1 MSEGNVDEV
10 RQRIIQ
16 LAREIEQMSQQRMVS
31 DEYFRL
37 FLQRV
42 VGAIGGRAGAVWLQ
56 NGTRQMQL
64 MADHQLDV
72 TGFHD
77 NPNALR
83 LNQRL
88 LQDVLQNGQACTH
101 SPDDD
106 SDYELPTDDLIIL
119 GALQREQECVGV
131 VEIFQRKETPAQ
143 ARPGFLQFVEQMC
156 GHACRH
162 LERQTESDDGGI
174 ERSKFSESFEHFVL
188 ELHRSLN
195 PQEVASTCAND
206 ARLLLGCDRLSVAVR
221 VGPRTDILAIS
232 GQTTVNQKANLVRS
246 MRKLTGQV
254 LATREP
260 LIYTG
265 KLDELPP
272 QIEQPLA
279 EYIQESG
286 SRMVQIVP
294 LFESDPLF
302 DLAEDARGPREIER
316 PKRVVGGLVVE
327 QVAESRVKEGLPER
341 LELVKDHVASSLS
354 NSMRHER
361 LFGMKLWRFLGRS
374 LAWLEGRNR
383 LKAGL
388 VVGAIVVAGLVLAL
402 VPWDYR
408 VEAIGQLMPVA
419 QQDIF
424 APNNGKV
431 IAVEVKGGQEV
442 EAGEVLVVL
451 QNLELDAQVE
461 TVISEQENNRELLST
476 LRAQYDR
483 AVEAGNEPD
492 MIELSGRV
500 QEAEIQQKGL
510 VQRFGIL
517 DKQRAELTVRAVRAG
532 KVATF
537 QVGQKLL
544 NRPVNRGEKLLEVME
559 DRNDAK
565 WRLEL
570 QVEEHRVGHI
580 RRHQLE
586 RRADGAKDYEAVP
599 VEFVLATASERTY
612 QGRLTRMSTRADA
625 SPAGGSVIELHVEPT
640 GEALPEYRIGAE
652 VNAKVH
658 CGQRSLFYVL
668 FGDVVEFI
676 RKRLWL

>member
-16 LAREIEQMSQQRMVS
+16 LAREIEEMSQQRMVS

-279 EYIQESG
+279 
-286 SRMVQIVP
+286 
-294 LFESDPLF
+294 
-302 DLAEDARGPREIER
+302 
-316 PKRVVGGLVVE
+316 
-327 QVAESRVKEGLPER
+327 
-341 LELVKDHVASSLS
+341 
-354 NSMRHER
+354 
-361 LFGMKLWRFLGRS
+361 
-374 LAWLEGRNR
+374 
-383 LKAGL
+383 
-388 VVGAIVVAGLVLAL
+388 
-402 VPWDYR
+402 
-408 VEAIGQLMPVA
+408 
-419 QQDIF
+419 
-424 APNNGKV
+424 
-431 IAVEVKGGQEV
+431 
-442 EAGEVLVVL
+442 
-451 QNLELDAQVE
+451 
-461 TVISEQENNRELLST
+461 
-476 LRAQYDR
+476 
-483 AVEAGNEPD
+483 
-492 MIELSGRV
+492 
-500 QEAEIQQKGL
+500 
-510 VQRFGIL
+510 
-517 DKQRAELTVRAVRAG
+517 
-532 KVATF
+532 
-537 QVGQKLL
+537 
-544 NRPVNRGEKLLEVME
+544 
-559 DRNDAK
+559 
-565 WRLEL
+565 
-570 QVEEHRVGHI
+570 
-580 RRHQLE
+580 
-586 RRADGAKDYEAVP
+586 
-599 VEFVLATASERTY
+599 
-612 QGRLTRMSTRADA
+612 
-625 SPAGGSVIELHVEPT
+625 
-640 GEALPEYRIGAE
+640 
-652 VNAKVH
+652 
-658 CGQRSLFYVL
+658 
-668 FGDVVEFI
+668 
-676 RKRLWL
+676 

>member
-1 MSEGNVDEV
+1 
-10 RQRIIQ
+10 
-16 LAREIEQMSQQRMVS
+16 
-31 DEYFRL
+31 
-37 FLQRV
+37 
-42 VGAIGGRAGAVWLQ
+42 
-56 NGTRQMQL
+56 
-64 MADHQLDV
+64 
-72 TGFHD
+72 
-77 NPNALR
+77 
-83 LNQRL
+83 
-88 LQDVLQNGQACTH
+88 
-101 SPDDD
+101 
-106 SDYELPTDDLIIL
+106 
-119 GALQREQECVGV
+119 
-131 VEIFQRKETPAQ
+131 
-143 ARPGFLQFVEQMC
+143 
-156 GHACRH
+156 
-162 LERQTESDDGGI
+162 
-174 ERSKFSESFEHFVL
+174 
-188 ELHRSLN
+188 
-195 PQEVASTCAND
+195 
-206 ARLLLGCDRLSVAVR
+206 
-221 VGPRTDILAIS
+221 
-232 GQTTVNQKANLVRS
+232 
-246 MRKLTGQV
+246 
-254 LATREP
+254 
-260 LIYTG
+260 
-265 KLDELPP
+265 
-272 QIEQPLA
+272 
-279 EYIQESG
+279 
-286 SRMVQIVP
+286 MVQIVP
-294 LFESDPLF
+294 FFESDPLF

-408 VEAIGQLMPVA
+408 VEATGQLMPVA

-442 EAGEVLVVL
+442 EAGDVLVVL
-451 QNLELDAQVE
+451 QNLELDAQIE

-492 MIELSGRV
+492 MIELSGRI

-510 VQRFGIL
+510 VQRFEIL

-586 RRADGAKDYEAVP
+586 RKAGGAEDHEAVP
-599 VEFVLATASERTY
+599 VEFVLATASEKTY

-640 GEALPEYRIGAE
+640 GQALPEYRIGAE

-676 RKRLWL
+676 RKRLWLYFLVRCAVVGVRLAFSQFQAGVQPHPLVGVVSLFFLLEQFAALLAVLSFKHFLGAVEELQPTEGQSPLSPERDCSRSCSSSVSSRQRSNSSSSERKNWKLPGSPCRAARPINWRSIRSELCISVAITCRPPASVSSSVSLMSVPRPAMLVATVPQTALPRLGHHVGLAFVPGRVEDLVADAQRLEPRPSSSEASTDGVPTSTARSFETSSAIWSTTASRLSSAVRKMRGERPTRIQGRCVGIAATFIP